1 MGFFDFLTN
10 KIAVDLGT
18 TNTLISH
25 KGKIAIDVPSIIA
38 VNRISGK
45 IIAVGKEASSMRG
58 KIHQNIK
65 TFYPL
70 RNGVIA
76 NFDLSE
82 KMLKILIKKL
92 ADISNAIFIK
102 SYKMIIAIP
111 CGITKVEM
119 RAVKESARRLNAKK
133 VYLISEPIAAAIGAG
148 IDVLQPKGHMVID
161 IGGGTTDIAVITL
174 GGIISGKSVKI
185 AGNVFNNDIIQYIR
199 EKHNLHIGESTA
211 EKIKIKIGSAIN
223 SLESP
228 PKKTTVRGRDML
240 TGKPKQ
246 IFLTYKEIYKSL
258 DKSITQIENAVL
270 DTLSDIPPEI
280 SSDIYN
286 TGIFL
291 TGGGSLL
298 RGLDKR
304 FSMTTELP
312 VYTGETPLEVVVKGS
327 DMVLKNLDR
336 YMPVLIRD
344 F

>member
-1 MGFFDFLTN
+1 MGLLDFLTN

-38 VNRISGK
+38 VNRLSGK

-65 TFYPL
+65 TLYPL

-82 KMLKILIKKL
+82 KMLKILIKKIS
-92 ADISNAIFIK
+92 DISNAIFIK

-119 RAVKESARRLNAKK
+119 RAVKESARRLNAKN
-133 VYLISEPIAAAIGAG
+133 VYLISEPMAAAIGAG

-174 GGIISGKSVKI
+174 GGIISGQSVKI
-185 AGNVFNNDIIQYIR
+185 AGNVFNNDIIQYVR

-211 EKIKIKIGSAIN
+211 EEIKIKVGSAIN
-223 SLESP
+223 VLESP
-228 PKKTTVRGRDML
+228 PKKTTIRGRDVL

-246 IFLTYKEIYKSL
+246 TFLTYKEIFKSL

-270 DTLSDIPPEI
+270 ETLSDIPPEI

-304 FSMTTELP
+304 FSTTTELP
-312 VYTGETPLEVVVKGS
+312 VYTGDNPLEVVVKGS
-327 DMVLKNLDR
+327 DMVLKNIDR
-336 YMPVLIRD
+336 YSNVLIRD
-344 F
+344 I

>member
-1 MGFFDFLTN
+1 MGFFDFLTE

-18 TNTLISH
+18 TNTLITH
-25 KGKIAIDVPSIIA
+25 KGKIAIDAPTIIA
-38 VNRISGK
+38 VHRISGK

-58 KIHQNIK
+58 KIHKNIK
-65 TFYPL
+65 TLYPL

-82 KMLKILIKKL
+82 KMLKILIKRL
-92 ADISNAIFIK
+92 SSLSTAIFVK

-119 RAVKESARRLNAKK
+119 RAVKESARRLNAKQ
-133 VYLISEPIAAAIGAG
+133 VYLISEPMAAAIGAG
-148 IDVLQPKGHMVID
+148 IDVLQPKGNMVVD
-161 IGGGTTDIAVITL
+161 IGGGTTEIAVITL
-174 GGIISGKSVKI
+174 GGIISGQSVKV
-185 AGNVFNNDIIQYIR
+185 AGNVFNDNIIQYVR

-211 EKIKIKIGSAIN
+211 EKIKINIGSAIE

-228 PKKTTVRGRDML
+228 PKKTKVQGRDIL

-246 IFLTYKEIYKSL
+246 VIISYKEIARSI

-270 DTLSDIPPEI
+270 ETLATVPPEI
-280 SSDIYN
+280 SADIYN

-291 TGGGSLL
+291 TGGGSML

-304 FSMTTELP
+304 FSKITELP
-312 VYTGETPLEVVVKGS
+312 VYKGETPLEVVVKGS
-327 DMVLKNLDR
+327 EMVLKNLNR
-336 YMPVLIRD
+336 YTSCLIKNV
-344 F
+344 